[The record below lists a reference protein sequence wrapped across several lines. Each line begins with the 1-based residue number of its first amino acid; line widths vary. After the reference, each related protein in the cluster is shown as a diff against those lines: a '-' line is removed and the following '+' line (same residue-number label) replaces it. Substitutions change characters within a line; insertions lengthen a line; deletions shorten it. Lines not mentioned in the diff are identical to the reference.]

1 MLLYGRPLSSDA
13 RKMKSALR
21 AKGLDFQ
28 VETPAGSA
36 RNDIRF
42 TWPLG

>member
-1 MLLYGRPLSSDA
+1 MPLYGRPLRPM